1 VVGETLRAQKVK
13 VTVGQILQLDV
24 DGKAKPAAKQTNGY
38 ESLMQAKKPVDAMSG
53 VDKARATLDL
63 LAKLL

>member
-1 VVGETLRAQKVK
+1 M
-13 VTVGQILQLDV
+13 TVGQILQLDV

-53 VDKARATLDL
+53 VNKTRATLDL